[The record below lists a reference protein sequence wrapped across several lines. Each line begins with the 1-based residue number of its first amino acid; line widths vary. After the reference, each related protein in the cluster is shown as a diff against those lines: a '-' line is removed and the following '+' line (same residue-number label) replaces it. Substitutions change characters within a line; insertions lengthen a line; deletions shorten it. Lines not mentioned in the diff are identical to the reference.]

1 MAYEVVYWPAA
12 DDALSALEKDPALA
26 PALQAVER
34 ILLELEADPFNPRLG
49 TTAFMTEDYGGVSAT
64 PARLD
69 DWYVLWQR
77 GAEQGVIEIL
87 LVHQIRI

>member
-1 MAYEVVYWPAA
+1 MAEVR
-12 DDALSALEKDPALA
+12 
-26 PALQAVER
+26 QAVER
-34 ILLELEADPFNPRLG
+34 VEERLEADPFSNRLG
-49 TTAFMTEDYGGVSAT
+49 TKAFITEQLGGVSAT

-87 LVHQIRI
+87 LVHQIHS

>member
-1 MAYEVVYWPAA
+1 MTYRLLYWPAA
-12 DDALSALEKDPALA
+12 VEVLDRLERDPAMA
-26 PALQAVER
+26 EVRQAVER
-34 ILLELEADPFNPRLG
+34 VEERLEADPFSYRLG
-49 TTAFMTEDYGGVSAT
+49 TKAFITEQLGGVSAT

-87 LVHQIRI
+87 LVHQIRS